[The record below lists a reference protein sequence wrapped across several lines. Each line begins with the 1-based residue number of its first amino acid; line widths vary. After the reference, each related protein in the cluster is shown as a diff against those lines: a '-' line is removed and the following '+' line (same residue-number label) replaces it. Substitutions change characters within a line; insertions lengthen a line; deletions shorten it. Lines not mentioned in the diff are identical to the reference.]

1 MNKSKSK
8 YSHSAKSSPLEGFGE
23 ANFIHMKKIYLLS
36 VLFFVFAVSVF
47 SQGIN
52 IVPKPVSVEEKQ
64 GFFEIGSTTKIYA
77 NNAKSEQ
84 LAGFLNEFLDE
95 NFDISLT
102 VQKKNNAGNGI
113 AFVLDKSFENETYE
127 LSVGDKGIVIK
138 GNEAGLFYGL
148 QSLLQLMPVE
158 NASSIKLPKV
168 EIKDKPRFGYRG
180 AMLDCGRYFF
190 TPDEVK
196 RFLDQMSYYKLNTF
210 HWHLT
215 EDAGWRIEIKK
226 YPLLTQIG
234 AWRRGTQSGHG
245 AETFDR
251 LPHGGYYTQKQIKE
265 IVKYAQERNITI
277 VPEIDMPGH
286 TLAVLAAYPE
296 VSCTGGS
303 FKVLEQWGIQKDVL
317 CAGNEK
323 TYELIED
330 VLDELLEMFPSEIIH
345 VGGDEAPKDRW
356 KECPKCQAK
365 MKTEK
370 LNNED
375 ELQSYF
381 IKRIGAY
388 LQSKGRK
395 MLGWDEIME
404 GGLAPNAMV
413 MSWRGEKGGI
423 EAARMHHEVVMA
435 PTTFMYLDYYQAA
448 PEGEPVNIG
457 GNLPL
462 EKVYGYEPL
471 STEIPTENQK
481 YVIGVQGN
489 LWMEFIHSA
498 TKFEYMAF
506 PRLLAVAEIGWSTSK
521 KDFSDFQQRIG
532 HNLQWLDRKAVNFR
546 IPEPIGLKNIETT
559 DKKIVVDLKAPI
571 ENSQI
576 FYTLNGDD
584 PMINGK
590 RYTEPI
596 TIDLSAQ
603 DSAELKCIVRTATGR
618 VSGTRSAKYTLK
630 K

>member
-47 SQGIN
+47 SQRIH
-52 IVPKPVSVEEKQ
+52 IIPKPVSVEEKQ

-77 NNAKSEQ
+77 NNPKSEQ
-84 LAGFLNEFLDE
+84 LAGFLNEFLNE

-113 AFVLDKSFENETYE
+113 AFVLDKSFENEAYE

-190 TPDEVK
+190 APDEVK

-251 LPHGGYYTQKQIKE
+251 LPHGGYYTQKQIKD

-296 VSCTGGS
+296 VSCTGGP

-489 LWMEFIHSA
+489 LWMEFIHTA
-498 TKFEYMAF
+498 TKLEYMAF
-506 PRLLAVAEIGWSTSK
+506 PRLLAVAEIGWSASK

-532 HNLQWLDRKAVNFR
+532 HNLQWLDKNGVNFR

-603 DSAELKCIVRTATGR
+603 DSAELKCIVRTKTGR